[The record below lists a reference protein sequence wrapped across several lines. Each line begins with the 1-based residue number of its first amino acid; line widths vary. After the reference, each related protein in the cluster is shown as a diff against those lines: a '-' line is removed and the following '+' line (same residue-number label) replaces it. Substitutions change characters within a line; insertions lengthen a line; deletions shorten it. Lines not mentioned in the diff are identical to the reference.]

1 METNELVIGGL
12 VVVSGFLAYK
22 WLNDSSIT
30 ANAGITV
37 SPSPQSSQVAPPAS
51 QTSIAPTPLPPVVY
65 ITTPATQA
73 NQTAVAQVTPASG
86 QTSIA
91 PVNAPVIQFATT
103 PSTSVAAD
111 TFYYG
116 LSKATWVAA
125 VINPSGAPSLITST
139 AIPVSL
145 WNSFRLAAGYSMEM
159 TLNPNSSVLLSQYHA
174 ALRQAGKE
182 NSSGSPLS
190 GLFNW

>member
-1 METNELVIGGL
+1 METNEIVIGGL

-37 SPSPQSSQVAPPAS
+37 QPSPQSSQVAPPAA
-51 QTSIAPTPLPPVVY
+51 QTSIAPTSVAPVPLPPTVVY
-65 ITTPATQA
+65 VTTPAA
-73 NQTAVAQVTPASG
+73 AQVTPASG

-91 PVNAPVIQFATT
+91 PINAPVIQFATT

-182 NSSGSPLS
+182 NSSGLPLN